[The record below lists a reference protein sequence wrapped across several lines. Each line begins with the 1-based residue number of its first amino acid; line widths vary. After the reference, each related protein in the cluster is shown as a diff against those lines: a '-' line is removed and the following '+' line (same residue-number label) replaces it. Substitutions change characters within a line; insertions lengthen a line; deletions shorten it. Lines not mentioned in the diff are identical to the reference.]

1 MPHNID
7 TALLRAFVAVAET
20 GGMTSAGRLLNLTQ
34 AAVSQRVKR
43 LEDTFQQPLFER
55 DQRRVRLSPR
65 GERLLVH
72 AQRLL
77 ALNDEV
83 WGLMTSPDF
92 EGEVRLGAPHD
103 IVGPFLPPIL
113 KSFDQSWPR
122 VRVSLVCG
130 TTPCLLESLDHGEVD
145 LTLTTER
152 TCGPDT
158 EVLLPDELVW
168 VGARGGRAYRREPLP
183 VSVGDRTCAFREAA
197 IKALARAGRDW
208 RPVCE
213 VNNMEPLCATL
224 KADLAVTPLLASTV
238 PGDLEV
244 IKPDMDLP
252 SLPTYYINLHL
263 PKVGASDIA
272 IELASHI
279 RQQFAAR
286 YNRAA

>member
-1 MPHNID
+1 MAHNLD

-34 AAVSQRVKR
+34 AAVSQQIKR
-43 LEDTFQQPLFER
+43 LEDTFQQSLFER
-55 DQRRVRLSPR
+55 DRRRIRLTAR
-65 GERLLVH
+65 GERLLAH

-83 WGLMTSPDF
+83 WGLMTSPEF

-113 KSFDQSWPR
+113 KSFDQAWPR
-122 VRVSLVCG
+122 VRVSLVCS
-130 TTPCLLESLDHGEVD
+130 TTPLLLEALEHGDVD

-152 TCGPDT
+152 TCGPGA
-158 EVLLPDELVW
+158 EVLLPDQLVW
-168 VGARGGRAYRREPLP
+168 VGARGGRAREGKPLP
-183 VSVGDRTCAFREAA
+183 VSIGDQTCAFREAA
-197 IKALARAGRDW
+197 IKALAKAGRDW

-213 VNNMEPLCATL
+213 LSNMEPLCATL
-224 KADLAVTPLLASTV
+224 IADLAVAPLLASTV
-238 PGDLEV
+238 PDTLEV
-244 IKPDMDLP
+244 IAPDLHLP
-252 SLPTYYINLHL
+252 PLPTYYINLHL

-272 IELASHI
+272 IELANHI
-279 RQQFAAR
+279 RQQFSAR

>member
-1 MPHNID
+1 MAHNID
-7 TALLRAFVAVAET
+7 TALLRAFVAVADT

-34 AAVSQRVKR
+34 AAVSQQVKR

-55 DQRRVRLSPR
+55 DRRRIRLTAR

-113 KSFDQSWPR
+113 KSFDQAWPR
-122 VRVSLVCG
+122 VRVSLVCS
-130 TTPCLLESLDHGEVD
+130 TTPLLLEALERGDVD

-152 TCGPDT
+152 TCEPDA
-158 EVLLPDELVW
+158 EVLLPDQLVW
-168 VGARGGRAYRREPLP
+168 VGARGGRASQCEPLP
-183 VSVGDRTCAFREAA
+183 VSIGDKTCAFRDAA
-197 IKALARAGRDW
+197 IKALAKAGRDW

-213 VNNMEPLCATL
+213 LSNMEPLLATL
-224 KADLAVTPLLASTV
+224 IADLAVAPLLASTV
-238 PGDLEV
+238 PDTLEV
-244 IKPDMDLP
+244 IKPDLKLP
-252 SLPTYYINLHL
+252 PLPTYYINLHL
-263 PKVGASDIA
+263 PKAGAGDIA
-272 IELASHI
+272 IELANHI